1 MKNVNNSIIDNSN
14 ALREKINEI
23 SPGII
28 QENMQELLP
37 RRNCTDT
44 QFLLTR
50 QYMIDDLA
58 DLLEENHLVNI
69 LYARRTKEKRCYEAI
84 AYSMPCDGEMYVIKI
99 FSKMYGAT
107 DTLLIS
113 FYQSLDIMF
122 LDLRTLYQTADNEKW
137 VLLEKQKP
145 YVFFANFK

>member
-1 MKNVNNSIIDNSN
+1 MKNIDNSIIDNSN

-44 QFLLTR
+44 QFLLTK

-69 LYARRTKEKRCYEAI
+69 LYARRTKEKRCY
-84 AYSMPCDGEMYVIKI
+84 D
-99 FSKMYGAT
+99 
-107 DTLLIS
+107 D
-113 FYQSLDIMF
+113 
-122 LDLRTLYQTADNEKW
+122 
-137 VLLEKQKP
+137 
-145 YVFFANFK
+145 